1 MNILVT
7 AGATQVPIDK
17 VRSISNIFRG
27 RTGLAIA
34 NYFSW
39 PEGSS
44 LSNGHR
50 VTLITSDPD
59 TASEASRGIAQI
71 EAYKTFDELE
81 NLMRE
86 HITKGGYDVVIH
98 SAAVSDYRVARVLDA
113 ELKPIDSSQKV
124 SSQHQKM
131 YLELTPTI
139 KLVDQI
145 RAPWGFT
152 GKLIKFKLQVGISD
166 QELIQIANKSRL
178 TSKADLI
185 VANCLEWAR
194 HRAYILGE
202 NICKGVSRADLAKT
216 LHAMVTM

>member
-1 MNILVT
+1 MNVLVT
-7 AGATQVPIDK
+7 AGATQVPIDR

-39 PEGSS
+39 PDAPHKSS
-44 LSNGHR
+44 R
-50 VTLITSDPD
+50 VTLITSDPE
-59 TASEASRGIAQI
+59 TAKEASRDITQI

-81 NLMRE
+81 KLMRD
-86 HITKGGYDVVIH
+86 HIVHGGYDIVIH
-98 SAAVSDYRVARVLDA
+98 SAAVSDYKVSRVLDA
-113 ELKPIDSSQKV
+113 EMKPLDTAQKI
-124 SSQHQKM
+124 SSQHRKM

-145 RAPWGFT
+145 REPWGFT
-152 GKLIKFKLQVGISD
+152 GKLVKFKLQVGIGD
-166 QELIQIANKSRL
+166 QELIEIANKSRAA
-178 TSKADLI
+178 SKADLI

-202 NICKGVSRADLAKT
+202 DICKGVSRADLAKT
-216 LHAMVTM
+216 LCTMVSM